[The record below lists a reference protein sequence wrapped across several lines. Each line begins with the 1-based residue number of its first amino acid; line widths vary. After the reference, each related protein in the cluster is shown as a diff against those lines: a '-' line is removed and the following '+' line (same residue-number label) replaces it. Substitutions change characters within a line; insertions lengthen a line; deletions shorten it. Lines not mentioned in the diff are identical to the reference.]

1 MEFNLAV
8 TCSTWMQIS
17 LLSLMSVLTV
27 TDNGTSDQLAV
38 TLLPLYAATGELV
51 LLG

>member
-1 MEFNLAV
+1 MECNLAV

-17 LLSLMSVLTV
+17 PLSLMSVLTV
-27 TDNGTSDQLAV
+27 TDNGTSDQLAA
-38 TLLPLYAATGELV
+38 TLLTWYAATGELV